1 MPDNQAVKESD
12 SAQVDFLWN
21 DVAAVNDDNCCFII
35 SKAMLELADTTEI
48 VGIVETGI
56 VDIVGEFKNEV
67 LNGEI
72 VLEVECETL
81 QGEDSFKITVP
92 FLIDYQG
99 ALSRGSVL
107 EENYAH
113 AKLADERHILL
124 ETVVS
129 VPKKSMAARSLAKI
143 GHFERKNT
151 IRLPMDLPTA
161 SELIGASL
169 RYQRGEFRAD
179 NNQPMVEMLGHIGL
193 IYANAADDGEKIVYY
208 ELDEP
213 FTLAIEEPLVEADAG
228 YYALNAQLVNEKEI
242 VLQSFNYLYGQK
254 LADMTA
260 EEEKN
265 EETSDDIASEY
276 QTQMENNSPDESE
289 AEEIDAIDTKLK
301 DNSKVARPNRR
312 EMLEKHMHRLDKGV
326 KTPHI
331 VRNIEFNK

>member
-1 MPDNQAVKESD
+1 MPENQAVRESD

-48 VGIVETGI
+48 IAIVETGI
-56 VDIVGEFKNEV
+56 VDIIGEFKNDV

-72 VLEVECETL
+72 VLEVECETIK
-81 QGEDSFKITVP
+81 GEDSLKITVP

-129 VPKKSMAARSLAKI
+129 VPKKSMAVRSLTKI
-143 GHFERKNT
+143 GHFERKNI
-151 IRLPMDLPTA
+151 IRLPLDLPKA
-161 SELIGASL
+161 AEIIGASL
-169 RYQRGEFRAD
+169 SYRRGEFRAD
-179 NNQPMVEMLGHIGL
+179 NNQPMVEMLGHIGI
-193 IYANAADDGEKIVYY
+193 IYANADDGEKIVYY

-213 FTLAIEEPLVEADAG
+213 FTLAIEESLVEAEAG

-254 LADMTA
+254 LAHVQAD
-260 EEEKN
+260 EEKD
-265 EETSDDIASEY
+265 EENSDEDIASES
-276 QTQMENNSPDESE
+276 QVQIENDSLDESE
-289 AEEIDAIDTKLK
+289 VKEIATKLK
-301 DNSKVARPNRR
+301 DNLKAARPNRR
-312 EMLEKHMHRLDKGV
+312 EILEKHMHRLDKGV

>member
-1 MPDNQAVKESD
+1 MPDNQAVKEND

-48 VGIVETGI
+48 IGIVETGI
-56 VDIVGEFKNEV
+56 VDIIGEFKNDA

-72 VLEVECETL
+72 VIEIECESAS
-81 QGEDSFKITVP
+81 GEDNFKVTVP
-92 FLIDYQG
+92 FLVDYQG

-151 IRLPMDLPTA
+151 IKLPLDLPTA
-161 SELIGASL
+161 AELIGASL
-169 RYQRGEFRAD
+169 SYQRGEFRAD

-193 IYANAADDGEKIVYY
+193 IYANATDDGEKIVYY

-213 FTLAIEEPLVEADAG
+213 FALAIEEPLVEAEAG
-228 YYALNAQLVNEKEI
+228 YYALNAQWVNEKEI

-254 LADMTA
+254 LADMAVEEKA
-260 EEEKN
+260 EEI
-265 EETSDDIASEY
+265 SDDIAPEY
-276 QTQMENNSPDESE
+276 QAQTENNSPDESARE
-289 AEEIDAIDTKLK
+289 AIDAKFK
-301 DNSKVARPNRR
+301 DNLKVARPNRR